1 MSGDENQTVRE
12 DLLAAMEKHETPVEI
27 EVKEVVDEPEV
38 IEVEE
43 PKAKRDEK
51 GKFAKKETEPEPQSA
66 AEDNPDAVD
75 DDLEADEPETPVED
89 KKAPQALSAS
99 IKGKWSEIPEE
110 IKNEFIRLE
119 KASSKG
125 VASLKEDAHVGRSLM
140 REIEPYKALIA
151 SAGGTPE
158 TAVRNLFQ
166 TAAILRTGTA
176 HQKQNAVLGI
186 MQEYGI
192 NLNGQAPAQVDPYMQ
207 KIQSLEQQL
216 QQQQQT
222 RQQQEESQVLSTID
236 SFLNEADD
244 KGNPKYPLDDSLE
257 AEFVD
262 EIAAVRRR
270 NASYTDRQVLETAYE
285 RMSWKVPEIRQTL
298 IERSNSTLEA
308 KRKEKSAQEVAK
320 KQSAAVSIKG
330 TSATSAP
337 QTDIPLRQLLEQ
349 QILGTGKR
357 I

>member
-1 MSGDENQTVRE
+1 MADGDASQTVRE
-12 DLLAAMEKHETPVEI
+12 DLLAAMEKHETSVEV
-27 EVKEVVDEPEV
+27 ETPEVVLEETAEEQPE
-38 IEVEE
+38 
-43 PKAKRDEK
+43 AKRDEK
-51 GKFAKKETEPEPQSA
+51 GKFAKKEESEQEIEATDEPTGEEVDEVEPEPQA
-66 AEDNPDAVD
+66 
-75 DDLEADEPETPVED
+75 ED
-89 KKAPQALSAS
+89 KKPPQALSAS
-99 IKGKWSEIPEE
+99 IKGKWSDIPDE

-125 VASLKEDAHVGRSLM
+125 VASLKEDAHVGRTLM

-176 HQKQNAVLGI
+176 QQKQSAVLGI
-186 MQEYGI
+186 MREYGI
-192 NLNGQAPAQVDPYMQ
+192 DLNGQEPAQVDPYMQ
-207 KIQSLEQQL
+207 KIQQLEQQL
-216 QQQQQT
+216 KQQQQT
-222 RQQQEESQVLSTID
+222 RQQQEESQVFSTID
-236 SFLNEADD
+236 SFLNETDD

-320 KQSAAVSIKG
+320 KQSAAVSVKG

-337 QTDIPLRQLLEQ
+337 QSDIPLRQLLEQ